1 MGSSFLRSPSDILHG
16 PRCRHAVP
24 VTAWRCLEEDKTLPI
39 KIWVDADA
47 LPTEIKEIVLRAS
60 RRLHVETVFVANKN
74 VWVGD
79 DPLVSFVRVT
89 EGPDVADGFIVEGS
103 ASGDLCV
110 TADIPLA
117 ARLVDKGL
125 IVIDPRGTL
134 YSAESVGER
143 LSTRDLMASLR
154 DAGVLTGG
162 PPPFSPKAKQ
172 KFASMLDRELTR
184 AVRSADGT

>member
-1 MGSSFLRSPSDILHG
+1 MGCPRAAILCG
-16 PRCRHAVP
+16 SRRRQAVLAAACRCR
-24 VTAWRCLEEDKTLPI
+24 EEDANLPI

-60 RRLHVETVFVANKN
+60 RRLRVETVFVANKN
-74 VWVGD
+74 VWVED

-89 EGPDVADGFIVEGS
+89 EGPDVADAFIVEAS
-103 ASGDLCV
+103 ARGDLCV

-134 YSAESVGER
+134 YSAQSIGER
-143 LSTRDLMASLR
+143 LSVRDFMADLR
-154 DAGVLTGG
+154 DAGVQTGG
-162 PPPFSPKAKQ
+162 PPPFSLKAKQ
-172 KFASMLDRELTR
+172 RFASMLDRE
-184 AVRSADGT
+184 